1 MKKLKPNKLIGGK
14 NIYILLAT
22 LIFFIAVTAILWP
35 VPEKTNDHQI
45 VVYKSPTCE
54 CCNKWISHLEKNGFK
69 VKANNTQRLNNIKE
83 QYGIRS
89 EYSSCH
95 TAVIGKYFVEGHVP
109 AKSIER
115 LLKEKP
121 DIKGITVPGM
131 PIGSPGMEVGNRKQN
146 YNVIA
151 VKSDGSLGVYD
162 SY

>member
-1 MKKLKPNKLIGGK
+1 MSKKYLNKIFYA
-14 NIYILLAT
+14 IIILL
-22 LIFFIAVTAILWP
+22 IIP
-35 VPEKTNDHQI
+35 VVFVYNYQI
-45 VVYKSPTCE
+45 NSSGPSITVYKSPTCE

-69 VKANNTQRLNNIKE
+69 VKANNTRRLNNIKE